1 MPLHDYIVKLLD
13 VLIQVVELLLVV
25 LLVLLI
31 WHLVIAI
38 NKDKV
43 NQRKQAERLASWKEA
58 NKPLDLKKE

>member
-1 MPLHDYIVKLLD
+1 MPLHDYIVNLLD
-13 VLIQVVELLLVV
+13 AVIQVVKLLLVF

-31 WHLVIAI
+31 WHLVTAI
-38 NKDKV
+38 NKAKV